1 MIFFDKNKEFICM
14 QPDLTDRLSSICAE
28 RIMILDGAMGTMI
41 QAKGL
46 TEADFRGDRFASH
59 DKDLKGDND
68 VLNLTQ
74 PGVITAIHGMYL
86 DAGADIIETNTF
98 NATSVS
104 QSDYGLEACAYD
116 LNRAGAA
123 CAKQAAIRATE
134 ASPKRPR
141 FVAGVLGPTSKT
153 LSISPDVNRAG
164 RRDITFDRLAHAYSE
179 AALGLIDGGAD
190 MLIIETV
197 FDTLNCKA
205 AIHAVLSIFE
215 AKGARLPVMVSGTI
229 TDASGRTLSGQTVEA
244 FLYSIEHILPFS
256 VGLNCALG
264 AEALRPYVQEL
275 ASIAPYPV
283 SVHPNAGLPNA
294 YGGYDD
300 TPESMARVLGEFA
313 RDGLINIVGGCCGTT
328 PAHIHAIAEAALA
341 RAPRKI
347 PARKRVTAL
356 SGLEPLVIGP
366 DSLFINVGERT
377 NVTGS
382 SKFAKLIKDKDFD
395 KALSVARGQVENGAR
410 VIDVNMDEAM
420 LDSKSAMTEF
430 LQLAASEPDISRVPI
445 MVDSSQWEVLVA
457 GLKCVQGK
465 AIVNSL
471 SLKEGEDVFLA
482 HARELRKFGAATV
495 IMAFDEQGQADTEE
509 RKVSICARAFDLLVS
524 KAGYLPS
531 DIIFDPNIFALAT
544 GLEEHRTYGV
554 DFLNAVYRLKERFPA
569 CPISGGLSN
578 VSFSFRGNNAL
589 REAINAVFLFHAV
602 KAGLSMGIVNAG
614 QLASYEEIPADL
626 RDRIEDV
633 VFNRRPDA
641 ADRLLEIADSA
652 KTSAKSV
659 SEDLS
664 WRSEPVDKRL
674 TYSLVKGIDGYV
686 ELDVREAH
694 AAYPSPLSVIE
705 GPLMAGMNEVGLLFG
720 AGKMFLPQVIKS
732 ARVMKK
738 AVAVLLPFMER
749 AGDGSQP
756 PQATIVLA
764 TVKGDVHDIG
774 KKIVEVVLQCNNFRV
789 IDLGVMVPYQ
799 RILDT
804 ARTEKADIIGLSGLI
819 TPSLEEMALVA
830 SEMQRSGM
838 SLPLLIG
845 GATTSAMHTAV
856 KIAPKYSGPVVH
868 VVDASLAVPV
878 CQKLINP
885 LTRPDYAAS
894 VAKQYEELRLRHE
907 AAASARKLIGYAEAK
922 SNKLHTQWERYAP
935 CKPRRLGTMVFNDFP
950 LADLRPYIDW
960 TFYFT
965 AWDLTGSY
973 PYILDDPKVGAQARG
988 LLVEANKLLDE
999 IINKKLLKAHG
1010 VIGLFPARSIKDED
1024 IAVYED
1030 ESCAVEKTVVHCLR
1044 QQVMKTDATPYL
1056 SLADFVAPAE
1066 AGANDFMGA
1075 FACTGGIG
1083 LEALVERFESR
1094 RDDYSA
1100 IAVKILADRLA
1111 EALAEK
1117 LHELVRKE
1125 YWGYAANET
1134 LSINEMLHVKYQGIR
1149 PAPGYPACPDHSEK
1163 APLFDLLRVT
1173 ENTGMR
1179 LTENGAMH
1187 PGASVCG
1194 YYFSHPKSRYF
1205 SMLAIG
1211 NDQLESY
1218 AGRKGMTVE
1227 EARRWLSHLLV
1238 NN

>member
-1 MIFFDKNKEFICM
+1 M

-46 TEADFRGDRFASH
+46 TENDFRGDRFARH
-59 DKDLKGDND
+59 DKDLTGNND

-74 PGVITAIHGMYL
+74 PGLITAIHEMYL
-86 DAGADIIETNTF
+86 EAGADIIETNTF
-98 NATSVS
+98 NSTSIS
-104 QSDYGLEACAYD
+104 QSDYGLQPCAFD
-116 LNRAGAA
+116 LNFAGAV
-123 CAKQAAIRATE
+123 CAKQAAARA
-134 ASPKRPR
+134 ALADPHKPR
-141 FVAGVLGPTSKT
+141 FVAGVLGPTNTT
-153 LSISPDVNRAG
+153 LSISPDVNRPGHRAV
-164 RRDITFDRLAHAYSE
+164 TFDQLKTAYAE
-179 AALGLIDGGAD
+179 AALGLIEGGVD
-190 MLIIETV
+190 LLMIETV

-205 AIHAVLSIFE
+205 AIYAVLSIFE
-215 AKGARLPVMVSGTI
+215 AKGARIPVMVSGTI

-244 FLYSIEHILPFS
+244 FLYSIEHVLPFS

-264 AEALRPYVQEL
+264 APALRPYMQEL
-275 ASIAPYPV
+275 SSVAPYPT
-283 SVHPNAGLPNA
+283 SIHPNAGLPNA
-294 YGGYDD
+294 FGGYDD
-300 TPESMARVLGEFA
+300 TPESMAAVLGSFA
-313 RDGLINIVGGCCGTT
+313 RDSLINIVGGCCGTT
-328 PAHIHAIAEAALA
+328 PEHIRAIAEAV
-341 RAPRKI
+341 RPSAPRKVA
-347 PARKRVTAL
+347 PRRRVTVL

-366 DSLFINVGERT
+366 DSLFINIGERT

-395 KALSVARGQVENGAR
+395 TALSIARGQVENGAR
-410 VIDVNMDEAM
+410 VLDVNMDEAM

-482 HARELRKFGAATV
+482 HARELKKFGAAVV
-495 IMAFDEQGQADTEE
+495 IMAFDERGQADTEE
-509 RKVSICARAFDLLVS
+509 RKVSICSRAHDLLVS
-524 KAGYLPS
+524 KAGYDPS
-531 DIIFDPNIFALAT
+531 DIIFDPNIFAIAT
-544 GLEEHRTYGV
+544 GLEEHRNYGV
-554 DFLNAVYRLKERFPA
+554 DFLNAVRRLKGLFPSCA
-569 CPISGGLSN
+569 ISGGLSN

-589 REAINAVFLFHAV
+589 REAINTVFLFHAV
-602 KAGLSMGIVNAG
+602 KAGLTMGIVNAG
-614 QLASYEEIPADL
+614 QISSYEEIHIDL
-626 RDRIEDV
+626 RERIEDA
-633 VFNRRPDA
+633 VFNRRADA
-641 ADRLLEIADSA
+641 ADRLLEVADSA

-664 WRSEPVDKRL
+664 WRGGPVDKRL

-686 ELDVREAH
+686 ELDVIEAH

-749 AGDGSQP
+749 AGDGGQP

-804 ARTEKADIIGLSGLI
+804 ARAEKADIIGLSGLI

-830 SEMQRSGM
+830 AEMERQKM
-838 SLPLLIG
+838 SVPLLIG
-845 GATTSAMHTAV
+845 GATTSATHTAV

-878 CQKLINP
+878 CQKFINP
-885 LTRPDYAAS
+885 LTRADYAAE
-894 VAKQYEELRLRHE
+894 VARGYEELRKRHDQTNSSRRLMKFLDVK
-907 AAASARKLIGYAEAK
+907 AKKLQTDWA
-922 SNKLHTQWERYAP
+922 RYAP
-935 CKPRRLGTMVFNDFP
+935 FKPRRLGTVVFHDFP

-965 AWDLTGSY
+965 AWDLQGSY
-973 PYILDDPKVGAQARG
+973 PFILDDPKAGQQARR
-988 LLVEANKLLDE
+988 LLSEANTLLDE
-999 IINKKLLKAHG
+999 IINKKLLTAHG
-1010 VIGLFPARSIKDED
+1010 VIGLFPAQSKDDDD
-1024 IAVYED
+1024 IVVYED
-1030 ESCAVEKTVVHCLR
+1030 EARQREKTVIHCLR
-1044 QQVMKTDATPYL
+1044 QQVMKSDDSPYL
-1056 SLADFVAPAE
+1056 SLADFIAPLH
-1066 AGANDFMGA
+1066 AGVGDFMGA
-1075 FACTGGIG
+1075 FACTAGIG
-1083 LEALVERFESR
+1083 LESIVERFESR

-1100 IAVKILADRLA
+1100 IAAKILADRLA

-1125 YWGYAANET
+1125 YWGYAEKESI
-1134 LSINEMLHVKYQGIR
+1134 SINEMLHVKYQGIR

-1163 APLFDLLRVT
+1163 APLFDLLRAT
-1173 ENTGMR
+1173 ENTTMQ

-1211 NDQLESY
+1211 ADQLESY
-1218 AGRKGMTVE
+1218 ALRKGMSVE
-1227 EARRWLSHLLV
+1227 EARRWLAQLLTK
-1238 NN
+1238 N

>member
-1 MIFFDKNKEFICM
+1 M

-28 RIMILDGAMGTMI
+28 RILILDGAMGTMI
-41 QAKGL
+41 QANGL
-46 TEADFRGDRFASH
+46 TEIDFRGARFRDH
-59 DKDLKGDND
+59 VKDLQGNND

-74 PGVITAIHGMYL
+74 PDLITAIHEMYL
-86 DAGADIIETNTF
+86 EAGADIIETNTF
-98 NATSVS
+98 NSTSIS
-104 QSDYGLEACAYD
+104 QSDYGLQPCAFD
-116 LNRAGAA
+116 LNFAGAA
-123 CAKQAAIRATE
+123 CAKRAAARTTMAD
-134 ASPKRPR
+134 PHKPR
-141 FVAGVLGPTSKT
+141 FVAGVLGPTNTT
-153 LSISPDVNRAG
+153 LSISPDVNRPGHRAV
-164 RRDITFDRLAHAYSE
+164 TFDQLKTAYAE
-179 AALGLIDGGAD
+179 AALGLIEGGVD
-190 MLIIETV
+190 LLMIETV

-205 AIHAVLSIFE
+205 AIYAVLSIFE
-215 AKGARLPVMVSGTI
+215 AKGALIPVMVSGTI

-244 FLYSIEHILPFS
+244 FLYSIEHVGPFS

-264 AEALRPYVQEL
+264 APALRPYMQEL
-275 ASIAPYPV
+275 SSVAPYPT
-283 SVHPNAGLPNA
+283 SIHPNAGLPNA
-294 YGGYDD
+294 FGGYDD
-300 TPESMARVLGEFA
+300 TPESMAAVLGSFA

-328 PAHIHAIAEAALA
+328 PEHIRAIAEAVRLS
-341 RAPRKI
+341 APRKVA
-347 PARKRVTAL
+347 PRRRVTVL

-366 DSLFINVGERT
+366 DSLFINIGERT

-395 KALSVARGQVENGAR
+395 TALSIARGQVENGAR

-420 LDSKSAMTEF
+420 LDSKAAMTEF
-430 LQLAASEPDISRVPI
+430 LLRAASEPDISRVPI

-457 GLKCVQGK
+457 GLKCMQGK

-482 HARELRKFGAATV
+482 HARELKKFGAAVV
-495 IMAFDEQGQADTEE
+495 IMAFDERGQADTEE
-509 RKVSICARAFDLLVS
+509 RKVSICSRAHDLLVS
-524 KAGYLPS
+524 KAGYGPS
-531 DIIFDPNIFALAT
+531 DIVFDPNIFAIAT
-544 GLEEHRTYGV
+544 GLEEHRNYGV
-554 DFLNAVYRLKERFPA
+554 DFLNAVRRLKELFPL

-589 REAINAVFLFHAV
+589 REAINTVFLFHAV
-602 KAGLSMGIVNAG
+602 KAGLTMGIVNAG
-614 QLASYEEIPADL
+614 QLSSYEEIQIDL
-626 RDRIEDV
+626 RERIEDA
-633 VFNRRPDA
+633 VFNRRADA
-641 ADRLLEIADSA
+641 ADRLLEVADSA

-664 WRSEPVDKRL
+664 WRSGPVDKRL

-686 ELDVREAH
+686 ELDVLEAH

-720 AGKMFLPQVIKS
+720 VGKMFLPQVIKS

-756 PQATIVLA
+756 PQAIIILA

-804 ARTEKADIIGLSGLI
+804 ARAEKADIIGLSGLI

-838 SLPLLIG
+838 SVPLLIG
-845 GATTSAMHTAV
+845 GATTSATHTAV

-885 LTRPDYAAS
+885 LTRDGYAAE
-894 VAKQYEELRLRHE
+894 VARSYEELRLRHDQSNSSRRLMKFPD
-907 AAASARKLIGYAEAK
+907 AKAKKLQTDWA
-922 SNKLHTQWERYAP
+922 RYAP
-935 CKPRRLGTMVFNDFP
+935 FKPRRLGTAVFHDFP

-973 PYILDDPKVGAQARG
+973 PFILDDPKVGQQARR
-988 LLVEANKLLDE
+988 LLSEANTLLDE
-999 IINKKLLKAHG
+999 IINKKLLTAHG
-1010 VIGLFPARSIKDED
+1010 VIGLFPALCKDDDD
-1024 IAVYED
+1024 IVVYED
-1030 ESCAVEKTVVHCLR
+1030 EARQREKTIVHCLR
-1044 QQVMKTDATPYL
+1044 QQVMKADDSPYL
-1056 SLADFVAPAE
+1056 SLADFVAPLN
-1066 AGANDFMGA
+1066 AGVEDFMGA

-1083 LEALVERFESR
+1083 LESLVRRFESQ

-1100 IAVKILADRLA
+1100 IAAKILADRLA

-1125 YWGYAANET
+1125 YWGYAENET
-1134 LSINEMLHVKYQGIR
+1134 ISINEMLHVKYQGIR

-1163 APLFDLLRVT
+1163 APLFDLLRVM
-1173 ENTGMR
+1173 ENTGIR

-1218 AGRKGMTVE
+1218 ALRKGMTVE
-1227 EARRWLSHLLV
+1227 EAKRWLSHLLV
-1238 NN
+1238 KN